1 MKLSG
6 QLYNVSNDYSKN
18 DVNATISAQLELCV
32 MHFTLWNYVIPMI
45 AFHGVESIDICLCYI
60 SDYVVGSYL
69 MKWLVVG
76 ITQGQPIIIKQYL
89 TNGK

>member
-6 QLYNVSNDYSKN
+6 QLYYVS
-18 DVNATISAQLELCV
+18 TLC
-32 MHFTLWNYVIPMI
+32 
-45 AFHGVESIDICLCYI
+45 
-60 SDYVVGSYL
+60 SYL